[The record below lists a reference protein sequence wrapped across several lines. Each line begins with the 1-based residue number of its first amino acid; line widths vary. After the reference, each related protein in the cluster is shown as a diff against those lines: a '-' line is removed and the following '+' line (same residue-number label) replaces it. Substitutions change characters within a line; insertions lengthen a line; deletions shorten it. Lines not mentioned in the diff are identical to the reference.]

1 MKLQFI
7 LVLAVALSLAA
18 CDKPAEKSQINGH
31 GIRVD
36 TLFVDEDGCKVKR
49 FEDARRNRY
58 YVVCPHADAMT
69 SSSNMQYIGKTTTT
83 QSEEITTT
91 VK

>member
-49 FEDARRNRY
+49 FEDRRNRY

-69 SSSNMQYIGKTTTT
+69 SSSNVQYIGKMTTI